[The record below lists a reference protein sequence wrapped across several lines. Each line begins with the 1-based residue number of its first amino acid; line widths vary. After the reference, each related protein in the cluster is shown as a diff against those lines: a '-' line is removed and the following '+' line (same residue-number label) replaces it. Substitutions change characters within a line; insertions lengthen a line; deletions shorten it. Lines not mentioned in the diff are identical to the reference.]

1 MLAILNI
8 AMMFFNEGGEG
19 QGSLL
24 DVNPGLIFWTLITFV
39 ALLLIL
45 KKLAWKPILT
55 ALSER
60 ENLIKDSLD
69 KAELAR
75 VEFEKLT
82 ADNKVRMAK
91 AEEEAQKVIE
101 QGREYA
107 EKIKAQVIEESKA
120 EAKKLIDAAASAIER
135 KQQESFNS
143 LKEQIADIAVKS
155 AEKIIRENL
164 DKEKQLK
171 IVDKYIQ
178 DITKN

>member
-8 AMMFFNEGGEG
+8 AMMFFSEGGEG
-19 QGSLL
+19 GGSLL
-24 DVNPGLIFWTLITFV
+24 DVNPGLIFWTVITFV
-39 ALLLIL
+39 ILLLIL
-45 KKLAWKPILT
+45 KKFAWKPILN

-69 KAELAR
+69 KAEKAR
-75 VEFEKLT
+75 VEFERLT
-82 ADNKVRMAK
+82 EENKIRIAK
-91 AEEEAQKVIE
+91 AEEEAQKVIA

-107 EKIKAQVIEESKA
+107 EKIKAQVVEQSKV
-120 EAKKLIDAAASAIER
+120 EAKKMIEDAVAAIER
-135 KQQESFNS
+135 KQQESFSN
-143 LKEQIADIAVKS
+143 LKEQVADIAINA

-178 DITKN
+178 DIAKN